1 MTRRAGL
8 KGGSRPIRFALQ
20 PPPSTSPPS
29 TCPDGWISCP
39 AQEPEKVAPV
49 WSNQILWCKP
59 LPETLLKIKS
69 YCYTKQCPNNAT
81 TTFITYLNK
90 VCPAPANGAVSPRCV
105 LPSPV
110 EGESVG
116 GGSMMVRDPKTGKMR
131 LMGGPDTRQRARPP
145 PPPLS
150 KEQPTRPTQP
160 APQPLSKQQPTRPTQ
175 PAPQPLSKQQ
185 QAAVKAAKAAAL
197 RSELE
202 QLEASTTC
210 VRVKEARE
218 IGNPPFPCPPPPGP
232 ETCEPFFPIS
242 EEQPEEVPA
251 EEEVSAEEEVPAEEE
266 EQGGGG
272 RRRSQS
278 RRSKKRRA
286 RSSRRRNRTR
296 KI

>member
-1 MTRRAGL
+1 MMRRARL
-8 KGGSRPIRFALQ
+8 KGGSSPTKGAKQ
-20 PPPSTSPPS
+20 PPPP
-29 TCPDGWISCP
+29 TCPDGWISCR

-90 VCPAPANGAVSPRCV
+90 ICPAPANGAVSTRCV
-105 LPSPV
+105 LPSPTPPSPV

-131 LMGGPDTRQRARPP
+131 LMGGPDTRQRARLLEAARAKVPQPAPP
-145 PPPLS
+145 PPS
-150 KEQPTRPTQP
+150 KEQ
-160 APQPLSKQQPTRPTQ
+160 
-175 PAPQPLSKQQ
+175 Q
-185 QAAVKAAKAAAL
+185 QALLAQMKAAKAAEL
-197 RSELE
+197 RLELE
-202 QLEASTTC
+202 QLEASTDPTC

-232 ETCEPFFPIS
+232 ETCKPFIPIS

-251 EEEVSAEEEVPAEEE
+251 EEEYAEEE
-266 EQGGGG
+266 EQGGG
-272 RRRSQS
+272 RRRRRRQS
-278 RRSKKRRA
+278 RRSKKRRV
-286 RSSRRRNRTR
+286 RGSRKPNRNRKR
-296 KI
+296 KN

>member
-1 MTRRAGL
+1 MTRRARL
-8 KGGSRPIRFALQ
+8 KGGSSPLAGEKQ
-20 PPPSTSPPS
+20 PPPP

-90 VCPAPANGAVSPRCV
+90 VCPAPANGAVSTRCV

-131 LMGGPDTRQRARPP
+131 LMGGPDTRTRTKLPQPRSAAAPSPP
-145 PPPLS
+145 S
-150 KEQPTRPTQP
+150 KEQ
-160 APQPLSKQQPTRPTQ
+160 
-175 PAPQPLSKQQ
+175 Q
-185 QAAVKAAKAAAL
+185 QALLAQMKAAKAAEL
-197 RSELE
+197 RSQLE
-202 QLEASTTC
+202 QLEASTDPTC
-210 VRVKEARE
+210 VRVQEAHE
-218 IGNPPFPCPPPPGP
+218 IGNPPFPCPGP
-232 ETCEPFFPIS
+232 ETCKPFIPIS

-251 EEEVSAEEEVPAEEE
+251 EEELAAEEG

-272 RRRSQS
+272 RRRR

-286 RSSRRRNRTR
+286 RGSRKRNRTR
-296 KI
+296 KN